1 MGVCCQS
8 PVRMTPGCKAKA
20 STFVPSVLQKA
31 YDRSCNCIVVIS
43 MMQGRYF
50 RLALVIPGIK
60 ADAEQPYQQQLEQQ
74 PLHFDSAN
82 LENPCV
88 GNIAAVHV
96 TRHVW
101 VQWTQCI
108 YSMAANNRAAPRTI
122 IFSLVDFQKN
132 VLLQTLS
139 LVM

>member
-1 MGVCCQS
+1 
-8 PVRMTPGCKAKA
+8 
-20 STFVPSVLQKA
+20 
-31 YDRSCNCIVVIS
+31 

-50 RLALVIPGIK
+50 GLALVIPGIK

-82 LENPCV
+82 LENTCV
-88 GNIAAVHV
+88 GNIPAVRV

-108 YSMAANNRAAPRTI
+108 YSIAANNCAAPRTI